1 MNLFK
6 ILKECYIAKKQPINR
21 YWEDSARL
29 LASVKLDYRAT
40 DDAIMLRI
48 LDKGIIQLSCRDDE
62 TWQKKRFSFTPEKT
76 VQVLNLLQSF
86 FPLKKPRKIK
96 SLCDPEW
103 TPMLEFYY
111 EKFPVYRKLDP
122 LTKDLLKTLCK
133 YFKISFPVNLL
144 LNGLSIHIV
153 IRELAESFMWLLIQ
167 QEYWINQNSITLSG
181 YYWQFVELE
190 KMLSKI

>member
-1 MNLFK
+1 MLHS
-6 ILKECYIAKKQPINR
+6 KKQPINR

-86 FPLKKPRKIK
+86 FPLKNQGKLN
-96 SLCDPEW
+96 LC
-103 TPMLEFYY
+103 
-111 EKFPVYRKLDP
+111 V
-122 LTKDLLKTLCK
+122 
-133 YFKISFPVNLL
+133 IQ
-144 LNGLSIHIV
+144 NGHQC
-153 IRELAESFMWLLIQ
+153 W
-167 QEYWINQNSITLSG
+167 NSITKNFQYIVS
-181 YYWQFVELE
+181 WIH
-190 KMLSKI
+190 SPRIC